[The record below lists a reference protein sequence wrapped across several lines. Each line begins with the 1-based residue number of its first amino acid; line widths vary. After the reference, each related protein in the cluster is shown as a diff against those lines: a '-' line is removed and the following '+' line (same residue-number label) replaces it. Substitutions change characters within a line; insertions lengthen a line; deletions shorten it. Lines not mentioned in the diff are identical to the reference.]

1 MAKKFEEINSM
12 LDNVKGGQAGTGLFD
27 GTTDPQGTRICS
39 ENCTDD
45 CKAGSVGTSTGTNKG
60 LNFPDKPIITIE
72 PFKPVKP

>member
-1 MAKKFEEINSM
+1 MKSKFEEINSM

-45 CKAGSVGTSTGTNKG
+45 CKPNSIGTSEGTNKG
-60 LNFPDKPIITIE
+60 INFPDKPIISIQ
-72 PFKPVKP
+72 PANP